1 MLQLARASREAFAA
15 HAKYQR
21 LRIQEIEIMRLS
33 AVDDYEEAA
42 AVVQRADHQIG
53 ELRHT
58 LTSNGRA
65 VGDGTA
71 RFHLNETSSDI
82 SSIDGISEAANSPTP
97 SDI

>member
-53 ELRHT
+53 EL
-58 LTSNGRA
+58 
-65 VGDGTA
+65 
-71 RFHLNETSSDI
+71 
-82 SSIDGISEAANSPTP
+82 
-97 SDI
+97 